1 MKTLIATAIAATLS
15 FSALATESQNC
26 ALQFKDDLVIAP
38 TSVQLQRADQSLWL
52 INSDG
57 QLWLDGK
64 AVDTDANTQQAL
76 QQYQQGLRGQAQ
88 ETVLLVADALQM
100 ASDAISRV
108 VTQFG
113 GDNSDVQQGID
124 KSLAKLRTNLDQLVI
139 KNGDEIRINGS
150 KLHNA
155 DAEFSKE
162 FEQAVESSM
171 SEMTGSMLVMV
182 GQAMSR
188 GEGNFE
194 QRMEQFGKE
203 MEQFGE
209 ELEADMESR
218 GQALEK
224 RGNSICQNLQ
234 QLDKLEQQIQ
244 AQVPAMTAFDLIN
257 TSKEG
262 MQLSFKSDDGQTE

>member
-1 MKTLIATAIAATLS
+1 MKTFIATAVAASLS
-15 FSALATESQNC
+15 FSAFATESQNC
-26 ALQFKDDLVIAP
+26 ALQFKDDLVINSG
-38 TSVQLQRADQSLWL
+38 SVQLQRANQSLWQ
-52 INSDG
+52 INNNG

-64 AVDTDANTQQAL
+64 AVNTDANTQQAL
-76 QQYQQGLRGQAQ
+76 QQYQHGLRSQAQ

-108 VTQFG
+108 ITQFG
-113 GDNSDVQQGID
+113 GDISDAQQGID
-124 KSLAKLRTNLDQLVI
+124 HSLAKLRGNLDQLVI

-203 MEQFGE
+203 MEQFGT

-218 GQALEK
+218 GADLEK

-244 AQVPAMTAFDLIN
+244 QQVPAMTAFDLID

>member
-1 MKTLIATAIAATLS
+1 MKTLIATAIAASLS
-15 FSALATESQNC
+15 FSAFATDSQNC
-26 ALQFKDDLVIAP
+26 ALQFKDDLVINP

-52 INSDG
+52 INSEG
-57 QLWLDGK
+57 QLFLDGK
-64 AVDTDANTQQAL
+64 AVSTDANTQLAL

-88 ETVLLVADALQM
+88 ETALLVADALQM
-100 ASDAISRV
+100 ASEAISRV

-113 GDNSDVQQGID
+113 GDNSDVQLGID
-124 KSLAKLRTNLDQLVI
+124 KSLAKLRGNIDQLVI

-162 FEQAVESSM
+162 FEQAIESSM
-171 SEMTGSMLVMV
+171 TEMTGSMLVMV

-194 QRMEQFGKE
+194 QRMEQFGQE
-203 MEQFGE
+203 MEKFGQ

-218 GQALEK
+218 GAELEK

-234 QLDKLEQQIQ
+234 QLDQLEQQIQ
-244 AQVPAMTAFDLIN
+244 QQVPAMTAFDLIN
-257 TSKEG
+257 TSEKG
-262 MQLSFKSDDGQTE
+262 LQLSFKSADGQTE

>member
-1 MKTLIATAIAATLS
+1 MKTLIATAVAASLS
-15 FSALATESQNC
+15 FSALASESQNC

-38 TSVQLQRADQSLWL
+38 TSVQLQRANQPLWL

-64 AVDTDANTQQAL
+64 AVNTDENTQQAL
-76 QQYQQGLRGQAQ
+76 QQYQHGLRSQAQ
-88 ETVLLVADALQM
+88 ETVLLVADAMQM

-113 GDNSDVQQGID
+113 GDNSEAQAGID
-124 KSLAKLRTNLDQLVI
+124 KSLAKLRGNLDQLVV
-139 KNGDEIRINGS
+139 KNGEEIRINGS

-155 DAEFSKE
+155 DTEFSKE

-194 QRMEQFGKE
+194 QRMEQFGKD
-203 MEQFGE
+203 MEKFGE
-209 ELEADMESR
+209 ELETDMQSR
-218 GQALEK
+218 GDALEK

-244 AQVPAMTAFDLIN
+244 GQVPAMTAFDLID

-262 MQLSFKSDDGQTE
+262 MQLSFKSDAGQTE

>member
-1 MKTLIATAIAATLS
+1 MKTLIATAVAASLS
-15 FSALATESQNC
+15 FSAFASESQNC
-26 ALQFKDDLVIAP
+26 ALQFKDDLVINP
-38 TSVQLQRADQSLWL
+38 SSVQLQRANQPLWQ

-64 AVDTDANTQQAL
+64 AVATDVNTQQAL

-113 GDNSDVQQGID
+113 GDNSEAQHGID
-124 KSLAKLRTNLDQLVI
+124 RSLAKLRGNLDQLVI

-162 FEQAVESSM
+162 FEQAVENSM
-171 SEMTGSMLVMV
+171 SEMTGSMLMMV

-203 MEQFGE
+203 MEQFGT

-218 GQALEK
+218 SADLEK

-234 QLDKLEQQIQ
+234 QLDKLEHQIQ
-244 AQVPAMTAFDLIN
+244 GQVPAMTAFDLID

-262 MQLSFKSDDGQTE
+262 MQLSFKSSDGQTE

>member
-1 MKTLIATAIAATLS
+1 MKTLIATAIAASLS
-15 FSALATESQNC
+15 FSAFAVESQNC
-26 ALQFKDDLVIAP
+26 ALQFKDDLVINPA
-38 TSVQLQRADQSLWL
+38 SVQLQRADQSLWL

-64 AVDTDANTQQAL
+64 AVTTDANTQQAL

-88 ETVLLVADALQM
+88 ETVLLVADALEM

-108 VTQFG
+108 MTQFG
-113 GDNSDVQQGID
+113 SDNSGVQQGID
-124 KSLAKLRTNLDQLVI
+124 KSLAKLRGNLDQLVI

-155 DAEFSKE
+155 DTEFSKE
-162 FEQAVESSM
+162 FEQAIESSM
-171 SEMTGSMLVMV
+171 AEMTGSMLMMI

-203 MEQFGE
+203 MEKFGE
-209 ELEADMESR
+209 ELEADMQSR
-218 GQALEK
+218 GDALEQ
-224 RGNSICQNLQ
+224 RGNAICQNLQ
-234 QLDKLEQQIQ
+234 QLDQLEQQIQ
-244 AQVPAMTAFDLIN
+244 QQVPAMTSYDLIN
-257 TSKEG
+257 TSEKG
-262 MQLSFKSDDGQTE
+262 LQLSFKTSDGQTE